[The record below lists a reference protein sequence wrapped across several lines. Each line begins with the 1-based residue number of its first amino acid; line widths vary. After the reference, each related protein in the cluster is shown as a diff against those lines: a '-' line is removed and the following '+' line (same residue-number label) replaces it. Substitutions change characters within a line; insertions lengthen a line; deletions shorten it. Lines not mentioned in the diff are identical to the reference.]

1 MKKLM
6 LLLFIVSGLL
16 LTGCEPEPVIS
27 TYQVFNNSSHYSSS
41 VPYLDG
47 SMYEVVVFC
56 YAGNDVVREDNFTKI
71 AVGEKTQMKE
81 VTESITKIKVSFKF
95 LPAASSVYSTATR
108 QYVVAYTL
116 IEPGKNVISEINDN
130 SMTKGTMNIKQQI
143 RTIK

>member
-1 MKKLM
+1 MKKMLFVALVS
-6 LLLFIVSGLL
+6 LLLIS
-16 LTGCEPEPVIS
+16 CKDEPLIS
-27 TYQVFNNSSHYSSS
+27 TYQVFNNTSSYSSS

-71 AVGEKTQMKE
+71 AIGGKTPIKE

-130 SMTKGTMNIKQQI
+130 SMTSGTMNIKQQI
-143 RTIK
+143 RVIK